1 MNIIHLFMNFAI
13 FSLFRYV
20 TNCIF
25 SREQGPGIFF
35 GFKKKKDIVSPVHT
49 IGLNFLYVGEYL
61 TNVVT
66 TCAMKYHQQNLR
78 TYIFFNE

>member
-1 MNIIHLFMNFAI
+1 MSLTA
-13 FSLFRYV
+13 FSLE
-20 TNCIF
+20 NKD
-25 SREQGPGIFF
+25 QAFF
-35 GFKKKKDIVSPVHT
+35 LVSKKKNIVSPVHT